1 MRRVTA
7 AVLLASFAGVFS
19 AEARESTLAL
29 TCANAAALV
38 ASRGAVVLTTGEH
51 TYDRFV
57 VHNGFCALG
66 EVAERALAPTLDS
79 PRCPI
84 GYTCAY
90 RSRKMG
96 LDN

>member
-1 MRRVTA
+1 MRRATA

-38 ASRGAVVLTTGEH
+38 ASRGAIVLTTGEH

-57 VHNGFCALG
+57 VHNGFCSLG
-66 EVAERALAPTLDS
+66 EVAQRAYAPTLDA

-84 GYTCAY
+84 GYTCVY
-90 RSRKMG
+90 RSRRLG
-96 LDN
+96 LDD